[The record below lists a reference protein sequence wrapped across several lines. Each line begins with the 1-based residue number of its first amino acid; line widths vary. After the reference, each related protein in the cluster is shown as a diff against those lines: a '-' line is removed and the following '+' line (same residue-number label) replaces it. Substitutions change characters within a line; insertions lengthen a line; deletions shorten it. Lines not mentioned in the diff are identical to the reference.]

1 MKAFVFPGQGS
12 QYVGMSKKIPES
24 LSKRKMFETASEIIS
39 EDLFEICE
47 NGPQEK
53 LTSTDITQP
62 ALFTVSAIYDTL
74 LKEKGESPEIVAGHS
89 LGEYS
94 ALYSAHVISF
104 EDGLKLTKTRGTLM
118 KKISSITPGKMLA
131 IIGLEADKI
140 NKLVEEASKKGVI
153 ATANYNAPD
162 QVVLSGEI
170 SAVEEAQSLAK
181 ILGARLAKLLDVS
194 AAFHSPLMSPIV
206 EEMSRA
212 IDACNFSIPKIPIV
226 QNVSAE
232 AEKDIGKIK
241 ENLKLQITG
250 PVRWVETM
258 LLLEKMGFNSLIEV
272 GPKNVLKGLLEKTIK
287 SAEIN
292 TCEVIFNA

>member
-12 QYVGMSKKIPES
+12 QYAGMSKKIPES
-24 LSKRKMFETASEIIS
+24 LQKRKMFAIASEIIG

-74 LKEKGESPEIVAGHS
+74 LKEKEESPEIVAGHS

-94 ALYSAHVISF
+94 ALYSAGVISF
-104 EDGLKLTKTRGTLM
+104 EDGIKLTRIRGKLM
-118 KKISSITPGKMLA
+118 KNISSITPGKMLA
-131 IIGLEADKI
+131 VIGLEVDKI
-140 NKLVEEASKKGVI
+140 NKLIEEALKKGVI
-153 ATANYNAPD
+153 VAANYNAPD
-162 QVVLSGEI
+162 QIVLSGEI
-170 SAVEEAQSLAK
+170 SAVEEAQMLAK
-181 ILGARLAKLLDVS
+181 VLGARLAKPLDVS

-206 EEMSRA
+206 EEMSKA
-212 IDACNFSIPKIPIV
+212 IDSCHFSIPKIPVV

-232 AEKDIGKIK
+232 AENDVDKIK
-241 ENLKLQITG
+241 ANLKLQLTG

-272 GPKNVLKGLLEKTIK
+272 GPKNVLKGLLERTVKN
-287 SAEIN
+287 AEIN
-292 TCEVIFNA
+292 TCEVIFNG